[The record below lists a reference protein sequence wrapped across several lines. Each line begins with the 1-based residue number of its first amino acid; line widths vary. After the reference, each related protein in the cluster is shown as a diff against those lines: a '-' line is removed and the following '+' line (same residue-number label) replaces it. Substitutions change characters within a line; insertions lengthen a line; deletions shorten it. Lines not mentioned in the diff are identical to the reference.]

1 MKILCIICHDLLIPT
16 EDIFFTHCGHVFHHR
31 CLSQWFERSKTCPQC
46 RARTAEDRIHKAH
59 FTVSNTEDNED
70 NLQGRIDSLKFQV
83 LLNERNIK
91 HYISK
96 NAVLEKQNAGL
107 RLEVRKVE
115 SEIRQKN
122 SNIYALKDEIRYFK
136 EKHQEYEVL
145 KKELSEKKREVKQ
158 FRDIYKT
165 LSTSTLDD
173 MQDIIRETTDRNTL
187 MNYIFVMKKIMSKK
201 TRTINYLQGQ
211 LLRHR
216 GSLEEERSKKV
227 DFEVRSAHY
236 KRQNLILQ
244 HRVNEL
250 EKLFLLNT
258 IQNYVTES
266 NSRKKFYEKFLIR
279 VKANTYIQVINLILE
294 SAVMEFSFG
303 INTNFVFCYICTSVL
318 ST

>member
-227 DFEVRSAHY
+227 DFE
-236 KRQNLILQ
+236 QI
-244 HRVNEL
+244 
-250 EKLFLLNT
+250 NT
-258 IQNYVTES
+258 KQ
-266 NSRKKFYEKFLIR
+266 
-279 VKANTYIQVINLILE
+279 E
-294 SAVMEFSFG
+294 SADQSDSSSSEAEVEIISDSSQEMYSRHKSTLDECPTVTKKAKLCLRSGNSSDKTNDMITNDIRSTAG
-303 INTNFVFCYICTSVL
+303 ISSQSKQEKC
-318 ST
+318 